1 MEQFQRKRIPPLDN
15 PGMLSQ
21 EDILSFIP
29 DMNNDWPIIIETSKD
44 TIQTS
49 KNTVQT
55 SEVVKGEL
63 QFTTKS
69 RPNTTSNYP
78 SHMIM
83 GYSNLIN
90 RFFERNDIEET
101 VWQIEQLRNREFW
114 DYLGVIPTTFK
125 DKKLTINGIQET
137 LKSLESQ
144 RSKQSV
150 IIYVVSRINQLELI
164 LVPPVG
170 KAFRYQI
177 PEAKRELLRSV
188 VNEFRS
194 QITKPTKRQTTS
206 YLASAQLLYKWIIA
220 PMETDLKRLGVN
232 TLLFSLDPGLRSL
245 PIAALHDGKHFL
257 IEKYSF
263 SLIPSF
269 SLTNTGYSSVK
280 DAKVL
285 AMGRSQFSEQAPLPA
300 VPMELQTIA
309 SLRHSESF
317 LNNNFTLNNLE
328 KERSSKAFRIVHL
341 ATHAQFNSGNPSN
354 SYIQL
359 WDSKLTLEQVKTLNW
374 NNPPVDLLVLS
385 ACNTA
390 LGDRDAELGFTGLA
404 IQSGAKAV
412 LGSLWSVSDEGT
424 LGLMSEFYQHLRT
437 SSIKADA
444 LREAQITMLSGKV
457 KLHNGRLITSQGA
470 IPLPP
475 DLPLNEN
482 INLTHPYYWSGFT
495 LVGNPW

>member
-1 MEQFQRKRIPPLDN
+1 MRATDKV
-15 PGMLSQ
+15 LSIAP
-21 EDILSFIP
+21 EILRVTANI
-29 DMNNDWPIIIETSKD
+29 NNDWPIILPQS
-44 TIQTS
+44 
-49 KNTVQT
+49 NT
-55 SEVVKGEL
+55 VKGEN
-63 QFTTKS
+63 FTII
-69 RPNTTSNYP
+69 NTTQNLVFNNAA
-78 SHMIM
+78 INNQI
-83 GYSNLIN
+83 GYGDFIN
-90 RFFERNDIEET
+90 TIFQQKDLEKL
-101 VWQIEQLRNREFW
+101 VGQIEQVRNKEFS
-114 DYLGVIPTTFK
+114 DYLGVTTNLPPDTK
-125 DKKLTINGIQET
+125 ITLADMQNN
-137 LKSLESQ
+137 LKSIEAQ
-144 RSKQSV
+144 TGKRSV
-150 IIYVVSRINQLELI
+150 MIYAISLPDQLELL
-164 LVPPVG
+164 LVPSVG
-170 KAFRYQI
+170 KITRYQVSN
-177 PEAKRELLRSV
+177 AKRELLQEAIS
-188 VNEFRS
+188 EFRS
-194 QITKPTKRQTTS
+194 QITSRRKRQTTS
-206 YLASAQLLYKWIIA
+206 YLASAQLLYKWMIA
-220 PMETDLKRLGVN
+220 PMEKDLQRLGVN

-245 PIAALHDGKHFL
+245 PVAALHDGKHFL

-269 SLTNTGYSSVK
+269 SLTNTRYGSIS
-280 DAKVL
+280 DASVL
-285 AMGRSQFSEQAPLPA
+285 AMGRSQFSEHIPLPA

-309 SLRHSESF
+309 SLRNGESF
-317 LNNNFTLNNLE
+317 LNSNFTLNNLE
-328 KERSSKAFRIVHL
+328 KERSSKAFRIIHL

-424 LGLMSEFYQHLRT
+424 LGLMSEFYQQLRT

-444 LREAQITMLSGKV
+444 LREAQIAMLSGKV
-457 KLHNGRLITSQGA
+457 KLHNGRLITSQGN

>member
-1 MEQFQRKRIPPLDN
+1 METMTAK
-15 PGMLSQ
+15 
-21 EDILSFIP
+21 EKILSLDPEILKVAANI
-29 DMNNDWPIIIETSKD
+29 NNEWPIILPIS
-44 TIQTS
+44 
-49 KNTVQT
+49 NT
-55 SEVVKGEL
+55 VKGEN
-63 QFTTKS
+63 FTTI
-69 RPNTTSNYP
+69 NTTQNLVFNNNAA
-78 SHMIM
+78 INNQI
-83 GYSNLIN
+83 GYGDLLTPIFQQKDLEKMVGQLEQVRNKEFSDYFGVTANLPPDTKMTLAN
-90 RFFERNDIEET
+90 
-101 VWQIEQLRNREFW
+101 
-114 DYLGVIPTTFK
+114 
-125 DKKLTINGIQET
+125 IQKN
-137 LKSLESQ
+137 LKSIEAQ
-144 RSKQSV
+144 TGKRSV
-150 IIYVVSRINQLELI
+150 MIYVISLPDQLELL
-164 LVPPVG
+164 LVPSVG
-170 KAFRYQI
+170 KITRYQVS
-177 PEAKRELLRSV
+177 EAKRELLQEAIS
-188 VNEFRS
+188 EFRS
-194 QITKPTKRQTTS
+194 QITNPRKRQTTS
-206 YLASAQLLYKWIIA
+206 YLASAQLLYKWMIA
-220 PMETDLKRLGVN
+220 PMEKDLKALGVN
-232 TLLFSLDPGLRSL
+232 TLLLSLDPGLRSL
-245 PIAALHDGKHFL
+245 PVAALHDGKHFL

-269 SLTNTGYSSVK
+269 SLTNTRYGSVT
-280 DAKVL
+280 DASVL
-285 AMGRSQFSEQAPLPA
+285 AMGRSQFSEHAPLPA
-300 VPMELQTIA
+300 VPMELKTIA
-309 SLRHSESF
+309 SLRHGESF

-359 WDSKLTLEQVKTLNW
+359 WDSKLTLDQVKTLNW

-424 LGLMSEFYQHLRT
+424 LGLMSEFYQKLRT

-457 KLHNGRLITSQGA
+457 KLHNGELITSQGA

-475 DLPLNEN
+475 NLPLNGN